1 MILINLVILYIHLLC
16 GIKQNKVEIIGAK
29 SHNEKQI
36 NMTKNQK
43 ISSIIPLCNLLIEL
57 LEDKDVTSLNFFRHE
72 LKRSANSFIKELE
85 KPANIIHSFKDEEV
99 SDVELAEIQKQ
110 ISENIKQF
118 LTETLVIE
126 ED

>member
-1 MILINLVILYIHLLC
+1 
-16 GIKQNKVEIIGAK
+16 
-29 SHNEKQI
+29 
-36 NMTKNQK
+36 MTKNQK